1 MKVHKHYSL
10 FINIQMT
17 YCLSLLLVLWVSS
30 VSGFISFQ
38 QRQCISRKTVPA
50 SAAARILH
58 DVGNQNETNPEK
70 RKYAISQP
78 HYVVR
83 RIVFQSPQEPE
94 KNDTDTPINIRNM
107 TRYILPRTYP
117 LSRSHHENYL
127 RRLNSRNITIQ
138 GLQILNGE
146 DFEFN
151 ENDIQDLSDHPF
163 FKHLM
168 NNTDPSFRITG
179 IQRIGNLEDFQGFN
193 TGSSD
198 DDMEGSESDN
208 SDHEDDIPENIRRNI
223 FGAFRAGGG
232 SRGRQ
237 GKKSE
242 NYEVLTDFHLNFSDV
257 GGYDKIKKELYQ
269 CVDILS
275 NYTKYARF
283 NVRIPRG
290 LVLEG
295 PPGNGK
301 TLLAKAFAGEAGVGF
316 IPVSGSEFQ
325 EKYVGVGS
333 ARIRE
338 LFELASRNT
347 PCIVFIDEMDAVGR
361 KRSGDGESSTSERDS
376 TLNELLVA
384 LDGFKNNTGIF
395 VIGATNRVDL
405 LDSALMRPGRID
417 KQIYIANPDDATREA
432 ILNIHLRGKPY
443 DESNI
448 KVDGL
453 VDITQGMSG
462 AQIENLLNEGMLHAL
477 RENREVMNM
486 TDVDITVN
494 KMVAGWQATEHQFTS
509 DIVDHIAIH
518 EMGHAIVGILSQHH
532 SKMTKVVINLSSP
545 RTPGYTMF
553 EPSTSNIHTREALF
567 EHLAILLAG
576 RIAEEVCYDV
586 SVTTGAINDFEEAF
600 KLAERM
606 ILYYGMGKS
615 VIYPSSSEKF
625 KEMIDNEVAEL
636 IDSAYAYSVY
646 ILQQCKEALVESA
659 DILKRDKLLYC
670 SDLETLIQNKYP
682 DIKTLK

>member
-1 MKVHKHYSL
+1 M
-10 FINIQMT
+10 F
-17 YCLSLLLVLWVSS
+17 CSLLFVLFGLSAIY
-30 VSGFISFQ
+30 GF
-38 QRQCISRKTVPA
+38 VPLHNQKCYSTPLA
-50 SAAARILH
+50 LRAAARILY
-58 DVGNQNETNPEK
+58 DVGNQNNTNPEK
-70 RKYAISQP
+70 RKYSISQP

-83 RIVFQSPQEPE
+83 RISYEPE
-94 KNDTDTPINIRNM
+94 KNESDPRMNIRNM
-107 TRYILPRTYP
+107 SRYILPRTYP

-138 GLQILNGE
+138 GLQILNGA

-151 ENDIQDLSDHPF
+151 ESDIQDLSDHPF

-168 NNTDPSFRITG
+168 NNTEPGFRITG
-179 IQRIGNLEDFQGFN
+179 IQHIGNPEDFQAFN
-193 TGSSD
+193 TQSD
-198 DDMEGSESDN
+198 DDDDSGN
-208 SDHEDDIPENIRRNI
+208 AGDHEDDFAENMRRNI
-223 FGAFRAGGG
+223 FGAFRAGAG
-232 SRGRQ
+232 SRGKQ
-237 GKKSE
+237 GKKKSE
-242 NYEVLTDFHLNFSDV
+242 NYEVLTDFHLNFTDV

-338 LFELASRNT
+338 LFELASHNT

-405 LDSALMRPGRID
+405 LDPALMRPGRID
-417 KQIYIANPDDATREA
+417 KQIYISNPDDSTREA
-432 ILNIHLRGKPY
+432 ILDIHLRGKPY
-443 DESNI
+443 DEENI
-448 KVDGL
+448 KVEGL
-453 VDITQGMSG
+453 VDMTQGFSG

-486 TDVDITVN
+486 TDIDITVN
-494 KMVAGWQATEHQFTS
+494 KMMAGWQATDHQFTS

-545 RTPGYTMF
+545 RTPGYTVF

-606 ILYYGMGKS
+606 IVYYGMGKS
-615 VIYPSSSEKF
+615 VIYPNSSEKF

-646 ILQQCKEALVESA
+646 ILQQCKDVLVEGA
-659 DILKRDKLLYC
+659 DILKRDKLLPC
-670 SDLETLIQNKYP
+670 SDLEAIIQDKYP
-682 DIKTLK
+682 EIKKLK

>member
-1 MKVHKHYSL
+1 MFFYSFFL
-10 FINIQMT
+10 ILYGIYST
-17 YCLSLLLVLWVSS
+17 
-30 VSGFISFQ
+30 SGFIPSLQQKSF
-38 QRQCISRKTVPA
+38 SRHFIIRT
-50 SAAARILH
+50 AARVLH
-58 DVGNQNETNPEK
+58 DVGNKNYTNP
-70 RKYAISQP
+70 RKYPISQP
-78 HYVVR
+78 HYLIRQVSL
-83 RIVFQSPQEPE
+83 QPPE
-94 KNDTDTPINIRNM
+94 KNDTDTPIDIRNM

-138 GLQILNGE
+138 GLQILNGA

-151 ENDIQDLSDHPF
+151 ESDIQDLSDHPF

-168 NNTDPSFRITG
+168 NNTEPGFRITG
-179 IQRIGNLEDFQGFN
+179 IQRIGNPEDFQAFN
-193 TGSSD
+193 NQPHDHDGNAG
-198 DDMEGSESDN
+198 E
-208 SDHEDDIPENIRRNI
+208 HEDDFAENMRRNI
-223 FGAFRAGGG
+223 FGAFRAGSG
-232 SRGRQ
+232 SRGKQ
-237 GKKSE
+237 GQKSD
-242 NYEVLTDFHLNFSDV
+242 NYEVLTDFHLNFTDV

-338 LFELASRNT
+338 LFELASQNT

-405 LDSALMRPGRID
+405 LDPALMRPGRID
-417 KQIYIANPDDATREA
+417 KQIFISNPDDATRQA

-443 DESNI
+443 DQENI
-448 KVDGL
+448 NVDSL
-453 VDITQGMSG
+453 VDMTQGMSG

-494 KMVAGWQATEHQFTS
+494 KMMAGWQATDHQFTS
-509 DIVDHIAIH
+509 DIVDYIAIH

-545 RTPGYTMF
+545 RTPGYTVF
-553 EPSTSNIHTREALF
+553 EPSTSNIHKREALF

-606 ILYYGMGKS
+606 ILYYGMGKR
-615 VIYPSSSEKF
+615 VIYPSSSEKY

-646 ILQQCKEALVESA
+646 ILQQCKEALIEGA
-659 DILKRDKLLYC
+659 DTLKRDKLLPC
-670 SDLETLIQNKYP
+670 SDLETLLKNKYP
-682 DIKTLK
+682 DIKKLK

>member
-1 MKVHKHYSL
+1 MFCSFLFVFFSL
-10 FINIQMT
+10 S
-17 YCLSLLLVLWVSS
+17 YVY
-30 VSGFISFQ
+30 GFIPLHNQKCYSTPLAL
-38 QRQCISRKTVPA
+38 R
-50 SAAARILH
+50 AAARVLY
-58 DVGNQNETNPEK
+58 DVGNQNNTNPEK
-70 RKYAISQP
+70 RKYSISQP

-83 RIVFQSPQEPE
+83 RISYEPE
-94 KNDTDTPINIRNM
+94 KNESDPRMNIRNM
-107 TRYILPRTYP
+107 SRYILPRTYP

-138 GLQILNGE
+138 GLQILNGA

-151 ENDIQDLSDHPF
+151 ESDIQDLSDHPF

-168 NNTDPSFRITG
+168 NNTEPGFRITG
-179 IQRIGNLEDFQGFN
+179 IQHIGNPEDFQAFN
-193 TGSSD
+193 TQSD
-198 DDMEGSESDN
+198 DDDDSGN
-208 SDHEDDIPENIRRNI
+208 AGDHEDDFAENMRRNI
-223 FGAFRAGGG
+223 FGAFRAGAG
-232 SRGRQ
+232 SRGKQ
-237 GKKSE
+237 GKKKSE
-242 NYEVLTDFHLNFSDV
+242 NYEVLTDFHLNFTDV

-405 LDSALMRPGRID
+405 LDPALMRPGRID
-417 KQIYIANPDDATREA
+417 KQIYIANPDDYTREA
-432 ILNIHLRGKPY
+432 ILDIHLRGKPY
-443 DESNI
+443 DEENI
-448 KVDGL
+448 KVEGL
-453 VDITQGMSG
+453 VDMTQGFSG

-486 TDVDITVN
+486 TDIDITVN
-494 KMVAGWQATEHQFTS
+494 KMMAGWQATDHQFTS

-545 RTPGYTMF
+545 RTPGYTVF

-606 ILYYGMGKS
+606 IVYYGMGKS
-615 VIYPSSSEKF
+615 VIYPNSSEKY

-646 ILQQCKEALVESA
+646 ILQQCKDVLVEGA
-659 DILKRDKLLYC
+659 DILKRDKLLPC
-670 SDLETLIQNKYP
+670 SDLEAIIQDKYP
-682 DIKTLK
+682 EIKKLK

>member
-1 MKVHKHYSL
+1 MFCSL
-10 FINIQMT
+10 F
-17 YCLSLLLVLWVSS
+17 LLLLGVYTT
-30 VSGFISFQ
+30 SGFIPFQ
-38 QRQCISRKTVPA
+38 HQKCFSRHNVIR
-50 SAAARILH
+50 AAARVLH
-58 DVGNQNETNPEK
+58 DVGNKNDTSPEK
-70 RKYAISQP
+70 RKYSISQP

-83 RIVFQSPQEPE
+83 RVSFQSPNEPE
-94 KNDTDTPINIRNM
+94 KNDTDAPIDIRNM
-107 TRYILPRTYP
+107 TRYILPRSYP
-117 LSRSHHENYL
+117 ISRSHHENYL

-138 GLQILNGE
+138 GLQILNGA

-151 ENDIQDLSDHPF
+151 EGDIQDLSDHPF

-168 NNTDPSFRITG
+168 NNSEPGFRITG
-179 IQRIGNLEDFQGFN
+179 IQRIGNVEDFQSFN
-193 TGSSD
+193 NGSGD
-198 DDMEGSESDN
+198 DDDEGN
-208 SDHEDDIPENIRRNI
+208 AGDHEDDFAENMRRNI

-232 SRGRQ
+232 SRGKK
-237 GKKSE
+237 GKKSD

-338 LFELASRNT
+338 LFELASENT

-405 LDSALMRPGRID
+405 LDPALMRPGRID
-417 KQIYIANPDDATREA
+417 KQIFISNPDDATREA

-443 DESNI
+443 DEKNI
-448 KVDGL
+448 NVDGL
-453 VDITQGMSG
+453 VDMTQGMSG

-494 KMVAGWQATEHQFTS
+494 KMMAGWQATDHQFTS

-545 RTPGYTMF
+545 RTPGYTVF
-553 EPSTSNIHTREALF
+553 EASTSNIHTREALF

-615 VIYPSSSEKF
+615 VIYPSSSEKY

-646 ILQQCKEALVESA
+646 ILQQCKEALIESA
-659 DILKRDKLLYC
+659 DILKRDKLLQC
-670 SDLETLIQNKYP
+670 SDLETLLQNKYP
-682 DIKTLK
+682 DIKKLK

>member
-1 MKVHKHYSL
+1 MFCSFLFVFFGLSCVYGFVPLHNQKCYS
-10 FINIQMT
+10 T
-17 YCLSLLLVLWVSS
+17 PLVL
-30 VSGFISFQ
+30 
-38 QRQCISRKTVPA
+38 R
-50 SAAARILH
+50 AAARILY
-58 DVGNQNETNPEK
+58 DVGNQNNTNPEK
-70 RKYAISQP
+70 RKYSISQP

-83 RIVFQSPQEPE
+83 RISYEPE
-94 KNDTDTPINIRNM
+94 KNESDPRMNIRNM
-107 TRYILPRTYP
+107 SRYILPRTYP

-138 GLQILNGE
+138 GLQILNGA

-151 ENDIQDLSDHPF
+151 ESDIQDLSDHPF

-168 NNTDPSFRITG
+168 NNTEPGFRITG
-179 IQRIGNLEDFQGFN
+179 IQHIGNPEDFQAFN
-193 TGSSD
+193 TQSGD
-198 DDMEGSESDN
+198 EGDN
-208 SDHEDDIPENIRRNI
+208 SGNTGDHEDDFAENMRRNI
-223 FGAFRAGGG
+223 FGVFRPAGAG
-232 SRGRQ
+232 SRGSR

-242 NYEVLTDFHLNFSDV
+242 HYEVLTDFHLNFSDV
-257 GGYDKIKKELYQ
+257 GGYDKIKKELFQ

-405 LDSALMRPGRID
+405 LDPALMRPGRID
-417 KQIYIANPDDATREA
+417 KQIYIANPDDSTREA
-432 ILNIHLRGKPY
+432 ILDIHLRGKPY
-443 DESNI
+443 DEQNI
-448 KVDGL
+448 KIDGL
-453 VDITQGMSG
+453 VDMTQGFSG

-486 TDVDITVN
+486 TDIDITVN
-494 KMVAGWQATEHQFTS
+494 KMMAGWQATDHQFTS

-545 RTPGYTMF
+545 RTPGYTVF

-606 ILYYGMGKS
+606 IVYYGMGKS
-615 VIYPSSSEKF
+615 VIYPNSSEKY

-646 ILQQCKEALVESA
+646 ILQQCKGALIEGA
-659 DILKRDKLLYC
+659 DILKRDKLLPC

-682 DIKTLK
+682 EIKKLK

>member
-1 MKVHKHYSL
+1 MFCSFLFVFFGLSYVYGFVPLHNQKCYSTPL
-10 FINIQMT
+10 A
-17 YCLSLLLVLWVSS
+17 L
-30 VSGFISFQ
+30 
-38 QRQCISRKTVPA
+38 R
-50 SAAARILH
+50 AAARILY
-58 DVGNQNETNPEK
+58 DVGNQNNTNPEK
-70 RKYAISQP
+70 RKYSISQP

-83 RIVFQSPQEPE
+83 RISYEPE
-94 KNDTDTPINIRNM
+94 KNESDPRMNIRNM
-107 TRYILPRTYP
+107 SRYILPRTYP

-138 GLQILNGE
+138 GLQILNGA

-151 ENDIQDLSDHPF
+151 ESDIQDLSDHPF

-168 NNTDPSFRITG
+168 NNTEPGFRITG
-179 IQRIGNLEDFQGFN
+179 IQHIGNPEDFQAFN
-193 TGSSD
+193 TQSD
-198 DDMEGSESDN
+198 DDDDSGN
-208 SDHEDDIPENIRRNI
+208 AGDHEDDFAENMRRNI
-223 FGAFRAGGG
+223 FGAFRAGAG
-232 SRGRQ
+232 SRGKQ
-237 GKKSE
+237 GKKKSE
-242 NYEVLTDFHLNFSDV
+242 NYEVLTDFHLNFTDV

-338 LFELASRNT
+338 LFELASHNT

-405 LDSALMRPGRID
+405 LDPALMRPGRID
-417 KQIYIANPDDATREA
+417 KQIYIANPDDSTREA
-432 ILNIHLRGKPY
+432 ILDIHLRGKPY
-443 DESNI
+443 DEENI
-448 KVDGL
+448 KVEGL
-453 VDITQGMSG
+453 VDMTQGFSG
-462 AQIENLLNEGMLHAL
+462 AQIENLLNEGMLHSL

-486 TDVDITVN
+486 TDIDITVN
-494 KMVAGWQATEHQFTS
+494 KMMAGWQATDHQFTS

-545 RTPGYTMF
+545 RTPGYTVF

-586 SVTTGAINDFEEAF
+586 SVTTGAINDFEE
-600 KLAERM
+600 
-606 ILYYGMGKS
+606 
-615 VIYPSSSEKF
+615 
-625 KEMIDNEVAEL
+625 
-636 IDSAYAYSVY
+636 
-646 ILQQCKEALVESA
+646 
-659 DILKRDKLLYC
+659 LL
-670 SDLETLIQNKYP
+670 S
-682 DIKTLK
+682 

>member
-1 MKVHKHYSL
+1 MLCSIVILL
-10 FINIQMT
+10 FGI
-17 YCLSLLLVLWVSS
+17 SFVSS
-30 VSGFISFQ
+30 FIPLNNQ
-38 QRQCISRKTVPA
+38 KYHYKQRTIR
-50 SAAARILH
+50 AAARILY
-58 DVGNQNETNPEK
+58 DVGNRNGSSPEK
-70 RKYAISQP
+70 RNYAISQP
-78 HYVVR
+78 HYIIQPFSQKNIVR
-83 RIVFQSPQEPE
+83 LEQNNSE
-94 KNDTDTPINIRNM
+94 TPVNIRNM
-107 TRYILPRTYP
+107 TRYILPRSYP

-138 GLQILNGE
+138 GLQILNGH
-146 DFEFN
+146 DFQFN
-151 ENDIQDLSDHPF
+151 EDDIQDLSDHPF

-168 NNTDPSFRITG
+168 NNSQPGFRITG
-179 IQRIGNLEDFQGFN
+179 IQRIENIEDLQGLTSETDMIGN
-193 TGSSD
+193 D
-198 DDMEGSESDN
+198 DDDN
-208 SDHEDDIPENIRRNI
+208 LADNMRRNI
-223 FGAFRAGGG
+223 FGVFRPGGNSNRRHG
-232 SRGRQ
+232 S
-237 GKKSE
+237 KSE
-242 NYEVLTDFHLNFSDV
+242 HYEVLTDFHLNFTHV

-275 NYTKYARF
+275 NYSKYARF

-338 LFELASRNT
+338 LFELATKNT
-347 PCIVFIDEMDAVGR
+347 PCIIFIDEIDAVGR

-405 LDSALMRPGRID
+405 LDPALMRPGRID
-417 KQIYIANPDDATREA
+417 KQIYISNPDDVTREA
-432 ILNIHLRGKPY
+432 ILNIHLHGKPY
-443 DESNI
+443 DKTGI
-448 KVDGL
+448 TVDNL
-453 VDITQGMSG
+453 VDTTQGFSG
-462 AQIENLLNEGMLHAL
+462 AQIENLLNEAMLHAL
-477 RENREVMNM
+477 RDNREIINM
-486 TDVDITVN
+486 TDIDITVN
-494 KMVAGWQATEHQFTS
+494 KMMAGWQANEHQFTS

-545 RTPGYTMF
+545 RTPGYTVF

-606 ILYYGMGKS
+606 IIYYGMGKS
-615 VIYPSSSEKF
+615 VIYPSSSEKY
-625 KEMIDNEVAEL
+625 KEIIDNEVAEL

-646 ILQQCKEALVESA
+646 ILQQCKEVLIEGAE
-659 DILKRDKLLYC
+659 ILKRDKLLPFR
-670 SDLETLIQNKYP
+670 DLDSLIQNKYP
-682 DIKTLK
+682 EIKKLK

>member
-1 MKVHKHYSL
+1 MLFCSL
-10 FINIQMT
+10 F
-17 YCLSLLLVLWVSS
+17 LLLLGFYST
-30 VSGFISFQ
+30 SGFIPFQ
-38 QRQCISRKTVPA
+38 HQKCFSRNSVLR
-50 SAAARILH
+50 AAARILH
-58 DVGNQNETNPEK
+58 DVGNKNDTSPEK
-70 RKYAISQP
+70 RKYSISHP

-83 RIVFQSPQEPE
+83 RVSFQSPNEPE
-94 KNDTDTPINIRNM
+94 KNDTDAPIDIRNM
-107 TRYILPRTYP
+107 TRYILPRSYP
-117 LSRSHHENYL
+117 ISRSHHENYL

-138 GLQILNGE
+138 GLHILNGE
-146 DFEFN
+146 DFDFN
-151 ENDIQDLSDHPF
+151 ESDIQDLSEHPF

-168 NNTDPSFRITG
+168 NNSEQGFRITG
-179 IQRIGNLEDFQGFN
+179 IQRLGNVEDFQGFN
-193 TGSSD
+193 TGSDEND
-198 DDMEGSESDN
+198 DGN
-208 SDHEDDIPENIRRNI
+208 AGDHEDDFAENMRRNI
-223 FGAFRAGGG
+223 FGAFSAGRG
-232 SRGRQ
+232 SRGKQ
-237 GKKSE
+237 GKKSD

-338 LFELASRNT
+338 LFELASQNT

-405 LDSALMRPGRID
+405 LDPALMRPGRID
-417 KQIYIANPDDATREA
+417 KQIFISNPDDATREA

-443 DESNI
+443 DEGNI
-448 KVDGL
+448 NVDGL
-453 VDITQGMSG
+453 VDMTQGMSG

-494 KMVAGWQATEHQFTS
+494 KMMAGWQATDHQFTS

-545 RTPGYTMF
+545 RTPGYTVF
-553 EPSTSNIHTREALF
+553 EASTSNIHTREALF

-615 VIYPSSSEKF
+615 VIYPSSSEKY

-646 ILQQCKEALVESA
+646 ILQQCKEALIESA
-659 DILKRDKLLYC
+659 DILKRDKLLQC
-670 SDLETLIQNKYP
+670 SDLETLLQNKYP
-682 DIKTLK
+682 DIKKLK

>member
-1 MKVHKHYSL
+1 MFCSL
-10 FINIQMT
+10 FILLLGVYST
-17 YCLSLLLVLWVSS
+17 YGFVPFHHQTCFTKSSLL
-30 VSGFISFQ
+30 Q
-38 QRQCISRKTVPA
+38 T
-50 SAAARILH
+50 AARVLH
-58 DVGNQNETNPEK
+58 DVGNKNHTNPEK
-70 RKYAISQP
+70 RKYSISQP
-78 HYVVR
+78 HYVIR
-83 RIVFQSPQEPE
+83 RVSLQPPNEPE
-94 KNDTDTPINIRNM
+94 KNDTDAPIDIRNM
-107 TRYILPRTYP
+107 TRYILPRSYP

-138 GLQILNGE
+138 GLQILNGA

-168 NNTDPSFRITG
+168 NNTEPGFRITG
-179 IQRIGNLEDFQGFN
+179 IQHIGNPEDFQAFN
-193 TGSSD
+193 TQPD
-198 DDMEGSESDN
+198 DHDGN
-208 SDHEDDIPENIRRNI
+208 AGDHEDDFAENMRRNI

-232 SRGRQ
+232 SRSKQ
-237 GKKSE
+237 GKKSD

-347 PCIVFIDEMDAVGR
+347 PCIIFIDEMDAVGR

-405 LDSALMRPGRID
+405 LDPALMRPGRID
-417 KQIYIANPDDATREA
+417 KQIYISNPDDATREA

-443 DESNI
+443 DKENI
-448 KVDGL
+448 NVDGL
-453 VDITQGMSG
+453 VDMTQGMSG

-477 RENREVMNM
+477 RENREIMNM

-494 KMVAGWQATEHQFTS
+494 KMMAGWQATDHQFTS

-545 RTPGYTMF
+545 RTPGYTVF

-615 VIYPSSSEKF
+615 VIYPNSSEKF

-646 ILQQCKEALVESA
+646 ILQQCKEALIEGA
-659 DILKRDKLLYC
+659 DILKRDKLLPC
-670 SDLETLIQNKYP
+670 SDLETLIQSKYP
-682 DIKTLK
+682 NIKKLK

>member
-1 MKVHKHYSL
+1 MFCSL
-10 FINIQMT
+10 F
-17 YCLSLLLVLWVSS
+17 LLLLGVYSTY
-30 VSGFISFQ
+30 GF
-38 QRQCISRKTVPA
+38 VPLYNQKYYSTSLA
-50 SAAARILH
+50 LRAAARILY
-58 DVGNQNETNPEK
+58 DVGNRNDTNPEK
-70 RKYAISQP
+70 RKYSISQP
-78 HYVVR
+78 HYVIR
-83 RIVFQSPQEPE
+83 RVPLQPPNEPE
-94 KNDTDTPINIRNM
+94 KNDTNAPIDIRNM
-107 TRYILPRTYP
+107 TRYILPRSYP

-138 GLQILNGE
+138 GLQILNGA
-146 DFEFN
+146 DFDFN

-168 NNTDPSFRITG
+168 NNTEPGFRITG
-179 IQRIGNLEDFQGFN
+179 IQHIGNPEDFQAFN
-193 TGSSD
+193 NQPSD
-198 DDMEGSESDN
+198 DGGDAG
-208 SDHEDDIPENIRRNI
+208 DHEDDFAENMRRNI

-232 SRGRQ
+232 SRGKH
-237 GKKSE
+237 GKKSD

-275 NYTKYARF
+275 NYTKYTKF

-338 LFELASRNT
+338 LFELASQNT

-405 LDSALMRPGRID
+405 LDPALMRPGRID
-417 KQIYIANPDDATREA
+417 KQIYISNPDDATREA

-443 DESNI
+443 DKKNI
-448 KVDGL
+448 NVDGL
-453 VDITQGMSG
+453 VDMTQGMSG

-494 KMVAGWQATEHQFTS
+494 KMMAGWQATDHQFTS

-545 RTPGYTMF
+545 RTPGYTVF

-615 VIYPSSSEKF
+615 VIYPNSSEKF
-625 KEMIDNEVAEL
+625 KELIDNEVAEL

-646 ILQQCKEALVESA
+646 ILQQCKEALIESA
-659 DILKRDKLLYC
+659 DILKRDKLLHC

-682 DIKTLK
+682 DIKKLK

>member
-1 MKVHKHYSL
+1 MFCSL
-10 FINIQMT
+10 FFLLLGVCST
-17 YCLSLLLVLWVSS
+17 YGFVPFHHQTCFTKSSLL
-30 VSGFISFQ
+30 Q
-38 QRQCISRKTVPA
+38 
-50 SAAARILH
+50 AAARVLH
-58 DVGNQNETNPEK
+58 DVGNKNDTNPEK
-70 RKYAISQP
+70 RKYSISQP
-78 HYVVR
+78 HYVIR
-83 RIVFQSPQEPE
+83 RVSSQSPNEPE
-94 KNDTDTPINIRNM
+94 KNDTDAPIDIRNM
-107 TRYILPRTYP
+107 TRYILPRSYP
-117 LSRSHHENYL
+117 ISRSHHENYL

-138 GLQILNGE
+138 GLQILNGA
-146 DFEFN
+146 DFDYN
-151 ENDIQDLSDHPF
+151 EGDIQDLSDHPF

-168 NNTDPSFRITG
+168 NNSEPGFRITG
-179 IQRIGNLEDFQGFN
+179 IQRIGNVEDFQGFN
-193 TGSSD
+193 AESGDDTG
-198 DDMEGSESDN
+198 GN
-208 SDHEDDIPENIRRNI
+208 AGDHEDDFAENMRRNI

-232 SRGRQ
+232 SRGKK
-237 GKKSE
+237 GKKSD

-338 LFELASRNT
+338 LFELASQNT

-405 LDSALMRPGRID
+405 LDPALMRPGRID
-417 KQIYIANPDDATREA
+417 KQIYISNPDDATREA

-443 DESNI
+443 DKENI
-448 KVDGL
+448 NVDGL
-453 VDITQGMSG
+453 VDLTQGMSG

-477 RENREVMNM
+477 RENREIMNM

-494 KMVAGWQATEHQFTS
+494 KMMAGWQATDHQFTS

-545 RTPGYTMF
+545 RTPGYTVF

-615 VIYPSSSEKF
+615 VIYPNSSEKF

-646 ILQQCKEALVESA
+646 ILQQCKEALVEGA
-659 DILKRDKLLYC
+659 DILKRDKLLPC

-682 DIKTLK
+682 NIKKLK